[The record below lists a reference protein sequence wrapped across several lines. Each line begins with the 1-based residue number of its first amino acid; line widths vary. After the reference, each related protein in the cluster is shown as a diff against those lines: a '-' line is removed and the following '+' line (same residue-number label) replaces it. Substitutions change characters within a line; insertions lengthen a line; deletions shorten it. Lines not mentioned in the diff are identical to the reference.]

1 MKSATS
7 RLKSSQSCY
16 VDGRSPRI
24 SQRSVLPPERLPIH
38 IPPLRERK
46 EDIPVLVRY
55 FVHKFARQM
64 QKDIETIPAATMK
77 TLTNWEWPGNIRELE
92 NFVERTVIL
101 TRGAT

>member
-1 MKSATS
+1 M
-7 RLKSSQSCY
+7 
-16 VDGRSPRI
+16 
-24 SQRSVLPPERLPIH
+24 
-38 IPPLRERK
+38 
-46 EDIPVLVRY
+46 LVRY

-64 QKDIETIPAATMK
+64 HKDIETIPAATMK